1 MREVCSIVHMEEICG
16 DDVLCSILGLRGLQT
31 SIYWLLTE
39 KEMEIPKI
47 AEAVDRDRS
56 TVQRAV
62 QDLTSLGLVIRRS
75 KSGNRGRK
83 FVYKSLSTQ
92 KLKQKL
98 THELD
103 AYHKKV
109 KKEIQRI

>member
-16 DDVLCSILGLRGLQT
+16 DDVLCSILGLRELQT
-31 SIYWLLTE
+31 NIYWLLTE
-39 KEMEIPKI
+39 NGMEIS
-47 AEAVDRDRS
+47 ELSGAVDRDRS

-62 QDLTSLGLVIRRS
+62 QDLVSLGLVIRRP
-75 KSGNRGRK
+75 KSGKRGRK
-83 FVYKSLSTQ
+83 FVYKRLSTQ

-103 AYHKKV
+103 TYYKKLE
-109 KKEIQRI
+109 KEIQGI